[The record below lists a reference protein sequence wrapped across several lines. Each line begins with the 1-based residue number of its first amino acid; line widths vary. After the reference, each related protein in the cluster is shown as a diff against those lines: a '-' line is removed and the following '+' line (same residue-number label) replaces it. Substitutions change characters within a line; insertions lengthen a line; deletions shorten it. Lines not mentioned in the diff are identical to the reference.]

1 MSGGC
6 SVTFLGTVAK
16 SIGFRIS
23 KLWKPYGRLFLVSD
37 SAFWVISWEM
47 KELDTLAR
55 RLGVIVSPSW
65 LLPFINRQ
73 CVFFGSH
80 FDLLL
85 NEKWFQRDCR
95 YGAAYFH
102 GRPGQGV
109 KEFDLCYANLEKH
122 HEQIKRLQVSH
133 AAMRDVVL
141 KSGIAQEKVFLIPI
155 GINPTFFTP
164 QTRELRRLAR
174 SKYKVPDKAV
184 VVGSFQKDGV
194 GWGEGLEPKWPK
206 GPEVF
211 LEAVGI
217 LKESIP
223 NLFVLLSGPARGFVK
238 EGLKK
243 LGVPFQHCFLKHYPD
258 IASLYH
264 CLDVYIVAS
273 REEGGPKSVLESM
286 ASGVPLVTT
295 RVGQAEDL
303 VRHGQNGWMV
313 DVGDAEGLAAWA
325 AYCLKH
331 PEERERVVAA
341 GLATTQGNTY
351 EAQLPL
357 WASFFQGFVE

>member
-1 MSGGC
+1 MLLRRIARG
-6 SVTFLGTVAK
+6 VATRMT
-16 SIGFRIS
+16 G
-23 KLWKPYGRLFLVSD
+23 LWSPFSRLFMISD

-47 KELDTLAR
+47 SEIQSIAKS
-55 RLGVIVSPSW
+55 LGKRTAPQW
-65 LLPFINRQ
+65 LLPFTDKQ

-85 NEKWFQRDCR
+85 KEDWFQRDCR
-95 YGAAYFH
+95 YSAAYFH
-102 GRPGQGV
+102 GKPGQGNR
-109 KEFDLCYANLEKH
+109 EFDICFENLKKYH
-122 HEQIKRLQVSH
+122 NYIWRLQVSH
-133 AAMRDVVL
+133 KAMRDVVL
-141 KSGIAQEKVFLIPI
+141 SSGIAPEKVFLIPI
-155 GINPTFFTP
+155 GINLAYFTS
-164 QTRELRRLAR
+164 QTEEMKRRAR
-174 SKYKVPDKAV
+174 KEHQVPEDAV

-194 GWGEGLEPKWPK
+194 GWEDGMEPKWPK

-211 LEAVGI
+211 LQAVAI
-217 LKESIP
+217 LKKRIP

-238 EGLKK
+238 DGLKK
-243 LGVPFQHCFLKHYPD
+243 LGVPYQHRFLKHYPD

-295 RVGQAEDL
+295 CVGQAGDL

-313 DVGDAEGLAAWA
+313 EVGDAEDLAAWA
-325 AYCLKH
+325 VHCINH

-341 GLATTQGNTY
+341 GLVTAQENTY
-351 EAQLPL
+351 ESQTPI
-357 WASFFQGFVE
+357 WNKFFQGFVV